1 MFILFT
7 IYYPINFDFVLVYYT
22 DDGSLKLGSETFGLD
37 TYHGNVLIIRNDVIG
52 NDVIGNVVS
61 GKVNNATMSLILVVF
76 ILRSIGKLRFPQSKK
91 SSKDQHS

>member
-22 DDGSLKLGSETFGLD
+22 DDGSLELRSETFGLD
-37 TYHGNVLIIRNDVIG
+37 TYHGNVLIIR